1 LALRARGSDLG
12 LGRYPPLVAEKQ
24 RKTNMTAQDQPIACT
39 LAGAA
44 LEDRRAWIAA
54 LTRDAL
60 RGYDRDDLVLNLR
73 YAPEAASRVR
83 EMMLKEQACCGFLAF
98 EMYQYSDEVQLTIR
112 APEDARASV
121 DVLFRPFIAGA
132 RSATTTAGFR

>member
-1 LALRARGSDLG
+1 
-12 LGRYPPLVAEKQ
+12 
-24 RKTNMTAQDQPIACT
+24 MTAHDPPIACT
-39 LAGAA
+39 LAAEDF
-44 LEDRRAWIAA
+44 EDRLAWIAA

-60 RGYDRDDLVLNLR
+60 RGYNRDDLVLNLR

-98 EMYQYSDEVQLTIR
+98 EMYQHPDEVRLTIR

-121 DVLFRPFIAGA
+121 DVLFRPFVAGTWV
-132 RSATTTAGFR
+132 ATTTAGFR